1 MIHEMRLDPKPFELI
16 KSGKK
21 TVELR
26 LYDEKRQRL
35 NKGDDIIFIN
45 NADENEKIAVTVKEL
60 HIYTSFSELFTVIDP
75 KLCGYAPDTTVD
87 TAIKE
92 MRKYYSEELE
102 SSYGVIGIK
111 ISKTKLELMQKQLG
125 KELEQPNKFEYKAI
139 ENIANCFKKH
149 KIDYLFIK
157 KEYEDEIIT
166 EISVPDGPNILLH
179 YYCYRRDHDVTMTAT
194 LITRIPDDK
203 RAAILEACNDINLG
217 FCPFTLY
224 IDFDNNLRMNYEFLF
239 AFTEES
245 IGKIAYELK
254 ELASTIL
261 YLLFPE
267 LVKALYDENYKSAGL
282 DETLRSIRA
291 EVKKMREKR
300 PD

>member
-1 MIHEMRLDPKPFELI
+1 MRLDPKPFELI

-45 NADENEKIAVTVKEL
+45 NADENEKIAVTVNDL

-75 KLCGYAPDTTVD
+75 ELCGYAQGTTVE
-87 TAIKE
+87 TAVIE

-111 ISKTKLELMQKQLG
+111 LSKTKLESMQNQFE
-125 KELEQPNKFEYKAI
+125 KESDQPNTFEYKAI

-149 KIDYLFIK
+149 KIDYFVIK
-157 KEYEDEIIT
+157 KEHEEEIVT
-166 EISVPDGPNILLH
+166 EISVTGGPSILLH
-179 YYCYRRDHDVTMTAT
+179 YYCFRRDHDVTMTAT
-194 LITRIPDDK
+194 LITCIPDDK
-203 RAAILEACNDINLG
+203 RAAILEACNDINIG

-267 LVKALYDENYKSAGL
+267 LLKALYDENYKSAGL
-282 DETLRSIRA
+282 DETLRAIRA
-291 EVKKMREKR
+291 EFKKMRESER
-300 PD
+300 N

>member
-45 NADENEKIAVTVKEL
+45 NADEIEKIAVTVKDL

-75 KLCGYAPDTTVD
+75 ELCGYAQGTTVE
-87 TAIKE
+87 TAVIE

-111 ISKTKLELMQKQLG
+111 LSKTKLESMQNQFE
-125 KELEQPNKFEYKAI
+125 KESDQPNTFEYKAI

-149 KIDYLFIK
+149 KINYFVIK
-157 KEYEDEIIT
+157 KEHEEEIVT
-166 EISVPDGPNILLH
+166 EISVTGGPNILLH
-179 YYCYRRDHDVTMTAT
+179 YYCFRRDHDVTMTAT
-194 LITRIPDDK
+194 LITCIPDDK
-203 RAAILEACNDINLG
+203 RAAILEACNDINIG

-254 ELASTIL
+254 ELASTII

-267 LVKALYDENYKSAGL
+267 LMKALYDENYKSAGL
-282 DETLRSIRA
+282 DETLRAIRA
-291 EVKKMREKR
+291 DVKKMRESEQN
-300 PD
+300 

>member
-45 NADENEKIAVTVKEL
+45 NADENEKIAVTVNDL

-75 KLCGYAPDTTVD
+75 ELCGYAQGTTVE
-87 TAIKE
+87 TAVIE

-111 ISKTKLELMQKQLG
+111 LSKTKLESMQNQFE
-125 KELEQPNKFEYKAI
+125 KESDQPNTFEYKAI

-149 KIDYLFIK
+149 KIDYFVIK
-157 KEYEDEIIT
+157 KEHEEEIVT
-166 EISVPDGPNILLH
+166 EISVTGGPSILLH
-179 YYCYRRDHDVTMTAT
+179 YYCFRRDHDVTMTAT
-194 LITRIPDDK
+194 LITCIPDDK
-203 RAAILEACNDINLG
+203 RAAILEACNDINSG

-267 LVKALYDENYKSAGL
+267 LLKALYDENYKSAGL
-282 DETLRSIRA
+282 DETLRAIRA
-291 EVKKMREKR
+291 EFKKMRESER
-300 PD
+300 N